1 MDGIITYVDEYFLRA
16 KAEMPYPCIVI
27 ESKDVEALPLVMEA
41 LEDGDVAVV
50 FEYQEK
56 FNIVKKRISNSAL
69 NLSKLLAVFKFTVVI
84 SREEQYK
91 IRNKADLLEVGDWKR
106 S

>member
-16 KAEMPYPCIVI
+16 KAQMPYPCIVI

-41 LEDGDVAVV
+41 LDEGDVAVI
-50 FEYQEK
+50 FEYQDK

-69 NLSKLLAVFKFTVVI
+69 NLIKLLTVYKFTVVL

-91 IRNKADLLEVGDWKR
+91 IRNKVDLLEVGDWKR